1 MPGFRDT
8 LRQAPGLRSGDVDW
22 LHMLLGDWQL
32 ISDLSVADLLLWVR
46 GEPDEDDPA
55 PVMEEEPDGADHW
68 VSVGPSPGASG
79 LNWRVA
85 AHVRPNTGPL
95 FFYDDLVGKW
105 ARPTRRM
112 VLEQAMTSRSMI
124 TASHE
129 VDGPIRRFGAVPVI
143 HRGVPIAVVTR
154 HPDRSH
160 PRIPGP
166 MEFIYRSSADTLFA
180 MIRDGDFPLS
190 GDPKNQ
196 RHGNPRVGDG
206 VIRLDPAGVVDFVS
220 PNATSALKRI
230 GYEGPIKGEY
240 LSQVVTDVIEDHTT
254 VDEMLPVV
262 TMGRAAWRTD
272 IEARGGV
279 VAMRAVPLRRRKV
292 RAGALVL
299 VRDISELRR
308 QQQQLLTKDA
318 TIREIHHR
326 VKNNL
331 QTVAA
336 LLRLQARRV
345 GDASAQNSLVE
356 AGRRVATI
364 ALVHDTLS
372 RSLDEVV
379 AFDEIAVRV
388 VNAILEVAGGNI
400 SWSKEGSF
408 GDLAADDATALA
420 MVLAELVQNTV
431 DHAFGPDGGSVRL
444 RISSDDPASLLVEI
458 LDDGQGLPEGFKPGR
473 SGLGTQIV
481 RAFVQDLKGSISWE
495 ARPEGGTRV
504 SFTARLRGT
513 AHASAG

>member
-1 MPGFRDT
+1 MR
-8 LRQAPGLRSGDVDW
+8 LAPALRSADVDW
-22 LHMLLGDWQL
+22 LHMLIADWQL
-32 ISDLSVADLLLWVR
+32 IADLSVADLLLWVR
-46 GEPDEDDPA
+46 AEPDA
-55 PVMEEEPDGADHW
+55 TNADGSEAGVEYTD
-68 VSVGPSPGASG
+68 VLSGLPENLPPGPGS

-85 AHVRPNTGPL
+85 AHVRPNTGAL

-105 ARPTRRM
+105 ARPTRQM
-112 VLEQAMTSRSMI
+112 VLEQAVSSRTTI

-129 VDGPIRRFGAVPVI
+129 MDGPIRRFEAVPVV

-154 HPDRSH
+154 HSDRSH
-160 PRIPGP
+160 LRIPGP
-166 MEFIYRSSADTLFA
+166 MEFVYRSSADTLFT

-190 GDPKNQ
+190 GDPKSQ

-206 VIRLDPAGVVDFVS
+206 VIRLDTAGVVDFIS
-220 PNATSALKRI
+220 PNATSAMKRI
-230 GYEGPIKGEY
+230 GHVGTIKGEY
-240 LSQVVTDVIEDHTT
+240 LSQVVTDVLEDHTT
-254 VDEMLPVV
+254 VDETLPLV

-272 IEARGGV
+272 IEANGGV
-279 VAMRAVPLRRRKV
+279 LAMRAVPLRKNRA
-292 RAGALVL
+292 RAGAIIL

-345 GDASAQNSLVE
+345 SDASAQASLVE
-356 AGRRVATI
+356 AGRRVSTI

-372 RSLDEVV
+372 RSLEEVV
-379 AFDEIAVRV
+379 AFDEIATRV
-388 VNAILEVAGGNI
+388 VNAILEVAGGTI
-400 SWSKEGSF
+400 SWAKEGRF

-420 MVLAELVQNTV
+420 MVLAEIVQNTV
-431 DHAFGPDGGSVRL
+431 DHAFGPEGGSVVL
-444 RISSDDPASLLVEI
+444 RVSSLEPRSLEVEI
-458 LDDGQGLPEGFKPGR
+458 LDDGAGLPEGFKPGR

-481 RAFVQDLKGSISWE
+481 RAFVQDLKGTITWS
-495 ARPEGGTRV
+495 ARPEGGTMVR
-504 SFTARLRGT
+504 FTARLRRT
-513 AHASAG
+513 AQATAG